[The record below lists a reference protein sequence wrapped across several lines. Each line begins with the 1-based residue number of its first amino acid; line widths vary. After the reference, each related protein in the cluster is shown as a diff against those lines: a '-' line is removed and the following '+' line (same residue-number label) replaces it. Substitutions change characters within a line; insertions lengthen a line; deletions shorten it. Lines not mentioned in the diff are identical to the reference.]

1 VHVLLAIVTQAQRVL
16 NVVKKEVDRW
26 TRSGMESEIKHKQV
40 SMLEQL
46 DQTAARTKQRLDQT
60 QAGQYA

>member
-46 DQTAARTKQRLDQT
+46 DQTAARTKLQ
-60 QAGQYA
+60 